1 MTVAY
6 EEVIYAVEDGVATI
20 TINRPEQLNAL
31 TDLTQA
37 EIRHALG
44 QSESN
49 PDVVGTVLTG
59 AGRGFCSGVDMNAL
73 GGMSEAGKR
82 LGNSYEHLQANPG
95 NPDNDPITNRRLL
108 TFSASESHLSLP
120 LTALLPDWD
129 SATQPSAI
137 CALWTKAQKSLPPLR
152 HEALSRNTAQAGC
165 CPNWLAPPMLWT

>member
-59 AGRGFCSGVDMNAL
+59 QVA
-73 GGMSEAGKR
+73 
-82 LGNSYEHLQANPG
+82 
-95 NPDNDPITNRRLL
+95 
-108 TFSASESHLSLP
+108 
-120 LTALLPDWD
+120 D
-129 SATQPSAI
+129 SA
-137 CALWTKAQKSLPPLR
+137 
-152 HEALSRNTAQAGC
+152 
-165 CPNWLAPPMLWT
+165 LAST